1 MGMTMRDQGRQRE
14 TDFAGAVR
22 AAVEHMREVSGA
34 DIAALYPYDEETDT
48 FYAPAAIGLAEDG
61 LVRALPD
68 LADQLRRFRADEAE
82 GKTPDDLQPGQYGSS
97 AWLVATRRPLITAD
111 ATRDADSS
119 FVRRNKIY
127 AIVGL
132 PLLAGGR
139 VIGLLYLNYVWH
151 SDTEAG
157 PEGDGQEGDG
167 DGRIDV
173 TEASYVA
180 RIEGAAA
187 EVALSI
193 DAARRGE
200 ESAILQALS
209 GLVGHFSALPFAVDD
224 EGGVTL
230 RLEAGLHRVLVAA
243 GLDAAALYAGASGDA
258 DLALVATY
266 GCPTLGQAAR
276 AIPEKEPDA
285 IVADDAVVH
294 ALAADDLHPLV
305 ALTPRGQGHQGVLV
319 LADEDPLAL
328 QRGVPTRYTLLQTAA
343 DLLGTILDKGHLV
356 EQLDESNRTLGAVT
370 RLSNRLLQP
379 GATQEKAMRTA
390 VAALTDPALP
400 ELDFE
405 FAAVYQLEAGDDGH
419 LIVRANA
426 GATTSPAI
434 DAVHDPGATGTGG
447 AGGAGGAGS
456 DRRVPRWVE
465 PSRRALD
472 PHDIVSY
479 VATRRRSVVVAAQN
493 AHEDDLFVT
502 GYPED
507 RLERLEVALLRADGS
522 RDGHIRAARLR
533 GHADRAP
540 TRSADDAGA
549 TGAAYRATDE
559 FTLDKDLFASYDH
572 ASLVRI
578 FVPFGSDAAGERA
591 AGVLEAGYHHRRQN
605 RLERVQI
612 EALRAS
618 AATVAAALENAR
630 LYEEATSRARQLE
643 IVGEVGRAIAVSIDL
658 DQTLNLVARNMAR
671 AVDASVCLIALLEED
686 DSAWYG
692 AASSDSEDVWRQRR
706 VERPEKSIVF
716 EVAERKR
723 PVVVEDALNHEL
735 ISTHFARVLGI
746 RSLIALPLVADEGE
760 AIGAV
765 FLGQRDRQRLFTADE
780 VDRAG
785 MLVRQAAAAIYNA
798 RIHAL
803 EEEEQHIQKDVVLI
817 GFGQWGQ
824 KAYQHLLLLKNFF
837 NFRTH
842 VVEAER
848 PGRREQ
854 LADAVQSV
862 QANGDLFYWDA
873 PGAPARDALAIEL
886 EPSCY
891 VITYIATPAE
901 THLPVL
907 KAYYP
912 LSNVVLIEKPLGAPP
927 DEYRAFLDRTDGS
940 VQIVAADHYW
950 FKTEVRLL
958 QNLLTEE
965 RNLRAFLEDIEE
977 VEVEILEEQAPGGS
991 GAQIGMIADLIPHAF
1006 AILSLLT
1013 PLDRL
1018 TLAAHLPLQVG
1029 RYQPTRSEH
1038 ETYARLVGSFE
1049 HRGRPVR
1056 VTIDVGK
1063 GVANAKSIKLSG
1075 ERRMGGRRPFYKFDF
1090 SKGEAIDGTQSAL
1103 RAATRPIRQPGVPDN
1118 AHLSMLRHVIEKK
1131 HPAVGI
1137 LSIREA
1143 LRANARIQQL
1153 EHTAAD
1159 LIASGQWT
1167 PYEQG
1172 QRPPFPD
1179 EDPVQIAETRVAR
1192 EEARAGR

>member
-1 MGMTMRDQGRQRE
+1 MTTRDRDQGHEKE

-22 AAVEHMREVSGA
+22 AAVEHMRTVSGA
-34 DIAALYPYDEETDT
+34 DIAALYPFDEETDT
-48 FYAPAAIGLAEDG
+48 FYAPVAIGLAENDV
-61 LVRALPD
+61 VRALPD
-68 LADQLRRFRADEAE
+68 LADQLRRFRADEEA

-127 AIVGL
+127 AIIGL

-139 VIGLLYLNYVWH
+139 ITGLLYLNYVEH
-151 SDTEAG
+151 
-157 PEGDGQEGDG
+157 PETDARVDVADG
-167 DGRIDV
+167 
-173 TEASYVA
+173 SYLEK
-180 RIEGAAA
+180 I
-187 EVALSI
+187 EVAASDVAI
-193 DAARRGE
+193 SVDAARRAE

-209 GLVGHFSALPFAVDD
+209 GLVGHFSALPLAVND

-230 RLEAGLHRVLVAA
+230 RLEAGLHRVLVAV

-258 DLALVATY
+258 DLTLVATY
-266 GCPTLGQAAR
+266 GCPTLGQAVR
-276 AIPEKEPDA
+276 ATPDLAPDA
-285 IVADDAVVH
+285 LAADPAIAE
-294 ALAADDLHPLV
+294 ALGADDLHPLI
-305 ALTPRGQGHQGVLV
+305 ALAPRGHGHQGILL
-319 LADEDPLAL
+319 LADNDPLAL
-328 QRGVPTRYTLLQTAA
+328 QRGVPTKYTLLQTAA
-343 DLLGTILDKGHLV
+343 DLLGTILDKSSLV

-379 GATQEKAMRTA
+379 GATQEKALRTA
-390 VAALTDPALP
+390 VASLTDPTLP
-400 ELDFE
+400 QLDFE
-405 FAAVYQLEAGDDGH
+405 FAAVYQLEAADDGR
-419 LIVRANA
+419 LIVCANA

-434 DAVHDPGATGTGG
+434 DAIPDPGGNG
-447 AGGAGGAGS
+447 AGA
-456 DRRVPRWVE
+456 RRVPRWVE
-465 PSRRALD
+465 SSRRALD
-472 PHDIVSY
+472 SHDVIAY
-479 VATRRRSVVVAAQN
+479 VATRRRAVVVAARN
-493 AHEDDLFVT
+493 APEDDLFVT

-507 RLERLEVALLRADGS
+507 RLERLEVALLRPDGS
-522 RDGHIRAARLR
+522 RDGQVRAARLR

-540 TRSADDAGA
+540 MRAANDAGT
-549 TGAAYRATDE
+549 TGAAYRVTDE
-559 FTLDKDLFASYDH
+559 FTLDADLFASYDH
-572 ASLVRI
+572 ASLVRV
-578 FVPFGSDAAGERA
+578 FVPFGSDAGGERA
-591 AGVLEAGYHHRRQN
+591 AGVLEAGYHHEHQN

-643 IVGEVGRAIAVSIDL
+643 IVSEVGRAIAVSIDL

-671 AVDASVCLIALLEED
+671 SVDASVCLIALLEED
-686 DSAWYG
+686 GSAWYG
-692 AASSDSEDVWRQRR
+692 AAASDSEDVWRQRR

-723 PVVVEDALNHEL
+723 PIVVEDALNNEL

-746 RSLIALPLVADEGE
+746 RSLMTLPLIAEEGV

-765 FLGQRDRQRLFTADE
+765 LLGQREHQRLFTADE
-780 VDRAG
+780 VDRASG
-785 MLVRQAAAAIYNA
+785 LAGQAAAAIYNA

-803 EEEEQHIQKDVVLI
+803 EEEEQHIQKDVVLV

-842 VVEAER
+842 IVEHDR

-854 LADAVQSV
+854 LADAVQGV
-862 QANGDLFYWDA
+862 LANGDLFYWDT

-907 KAYYP
+907 KSYYP

-977 VEVEILEEQAPGGS
+977 VEIEILEEQAPGGS

-1006 AILSLLT
+1006 AVLSLLT

-1018 TLAAHLPLQVG
+1018 TLAAHRPLQVG
-1029 RYQPTRSEH
+1029 RYQPVRSEH
-1038 ETYARLVGSFE
+1038 ETYARLVGSFD

-1090 SKGEAIDGTQSAL
+1090 TKGEAIDGTQSAL

-1159 LIASGQWT
+1159 LLSSGQWT

-1179 EDPVQIAETRVAR
+1179 EDPVQLAETRVAR
-1192 EEARAGR
+1192 EEARVGR

>member
-1 MGMTMRDQGRQRE
+1 MMMRDQGQERE

-34 DIAALYPYDEETDT
+34 DIVALYPYDEDTDT
-48 FYAPAAIGLAEDG
+48 FYAPVAIGLADND

-68 LADQLRRFRADEAE
+68 LADQLRRFRADQAE
-82 GKTPDDLQPGQYGSS
+82 GKVPDDLQPSQYGSS
-97 AWLVATRRPLITAD
+97 AWLVATHRPLVTAD
-111 ATRDADSS
+111 AIRDADSS

-139 VIGLLYLNYVWH
+139 VIGLLYLNYVDH
-151 SDTEAG
+151 DDA
-157 PEGDGQEGDG
+157 DGH
-167 DGRIDV
+167 GRIDV
-173 TEASYVA
+173 TEATHVA
-180 RIEGAAA
+180 RVEEAASEA
-187 EVALSI
+187 ALAI
-193 DAARRGE
+193 DAARRAE

-209 GLVGHFSALPFAVDD
+209 GLVGHFSALPLTVND

-230 RLEAGLHRVLVAA
+230 RLEAALHRVLLAA
-243 GLDAAALYAGASGDA
+243 GLDAAALYDGDSGDA
-258 DLALVATY
+258 TLTLVATY
-266 GCPTLGQAAR
+266 GCPTLAQAVR
-276 AIPEKEPDA
+276 AIPDLDAEA
-285 IVADDAVVH
+285 IVADTAIAN
-294 ALAADDLHPLV
+294 ALADDDLHPLI
-305 ALTPRGQGHQGVLV
+305 ALTPRGQGHQGVLL
-319 LADEDPLAL
+319 LADGDPLAL
-328 QRGVPTRYTLLQTAA
+328 QRGIPTRYTLLQTAA
-343 DLLGTILDKGHLV
+343 DLLGTALDKGHLV

-379 GATQEKAMRTA
+379 GASQEKAMSTA
-390 VAALTDPALP
+390 VASLTDPNLP
-400 ELDFE
+400 QLNFE
-405 FAAVYQLEAGDDGH
+405 FAAVYQLELMPEGGLQVA
-419 LIVRANA
+419 ACA
-426 GATTSPAI
+426 GATTSSNI
-434 DAVHDPGATGTGG
+434 DATPDATGNG
-447 AGGAGGAGS
+447 AGA
-456 DRRVPRWVE
+456 RRVPRWVQTT
-465 PSRRALD
+465 RRALD
-472 PHDIVSY
+472 PHDVVSY
-479 VATRRRSVVVAAQN
+479 VAMRRRAVVVAARN
-493 AHEDDLFVT
+493 APDDDLFVN

-507 RLERLEVALLRADGS
+507 RLERLQIALLHRDGS
-522 RDGHIRAARLR
+522 SDGAVRAARLR

-540 TRSADDAGA
+540 TRTADADD
-549 TGAAYRATDE
+549 TGAAYRVTDE
-559 FTLDKDLFASYDH
+559 FTLDADLFAGYDH
-572 ASLVRI
+572 ASLVRV
-578 FVPFGSDAAGERA
+578 FVPFGSDATGERA
-591 AGVLEAGYHHRRQN
+591 AGVLEAGFHISHQN
-605 RLERVQI
+605 RLERVEI

-630 LYEEATSRARQLE
+630 LYEEATKRARQLE
-643 IVGEVGRAIAVSIDL
+643 IVSEVSRAIAVSIDL
-658 DQTLNLVARNMAR
+658 EQTLGLVARNMAR

-686 DSAWYG
+686 GSAWYG
-692 AASSDSEDVWRQRR
+692 AASSDSEDIWRQRR
-706 VERPEKSIVF
+706 VEHPEKSIVF

-723 PVVVEDALNHEL
+723 SMVVEDALDHEL
-735 ISTHFARVLGI
+735 VSAHFARVLGI
-746 RSLIALPLVADEGE
+746 RSLLVLPLVADEGD

-765 FLGQRDRQRLFTADE
+765 LLGQRDRQRLFTAEE
-780 VDRAG
+780 VDRTSG
-785 MLVRQAAAAIYNA
+785 LVGQAAAAIYNA

-803 EEEEQHIQKDVVLI
+803 EEEEQHIQKDVVLV

-842 VVEAER
+842 IVEHDR
-848 PGRREQ
+848 PGRREKMEQ
-854 LADAVQSV
+854 AVQGV
-862 QANGDLFYWDA
+862 LANGDLFYWDTPA
-873 PGAPARDALAIEL
+873 APARDALALEL

-901 THLPVL
+901 THLPIL
-907 KAYYP
+907 KSYYP

-958 QNLLTEE
+958 QLLLTEE
-965 RNLRAFLEDIEE
+965 RNLRSFLEDIEE
-977 VEVEILEEQAPGGS
+977 VEIEILEEQPPTGS

-1018 TLAAHLPLQVG
+1018 TLAAHRPLQVA
-1029 RYQPTRSEH
+1029 RYQPLHSDH
-1038 ETYARLVGSFE
+1038 ETYARLVGTFE
-1049 HRGRPVR
+1049 HRGRQVR

-1063 GVANAKSIKLSG
+1063 GVVNAKSIKLSG

-1090 SKGEAIDGTQSAL
+1090 TKGEAIDGTQSAL

-1179 EDPVQIAETRVAR
+1179 EDPVQIAESRAAR
-1192 EEARAGR
+1192 EEARVGR